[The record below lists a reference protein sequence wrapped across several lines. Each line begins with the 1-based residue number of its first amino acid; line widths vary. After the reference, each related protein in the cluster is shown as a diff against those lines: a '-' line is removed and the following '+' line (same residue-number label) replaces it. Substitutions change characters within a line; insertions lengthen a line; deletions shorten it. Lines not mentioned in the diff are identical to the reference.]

1 MSDDLISRKA
11 LMEEIQS
18 FRCSI
23 TGLRAG
29 KGVLAHAAD
38 EYRKSIL
45 QIIED
50 QPTAFNKEK
59 VIEELDKCK
68 QIMLSPA
75 SKDCFGEECR
85 ENDCMA
91 CVFNKAIE
99 VVEKGGI
106 E

>member
-1 MSDDLISRKA
+1 MRLIDA
-11 LMEEIQS
+11 DMLMKEIQS

-45 QIIED
+45 QIIDD
-50 QPTAFNKEK
+50 QPTAFDKEK
-59 VIEELDKCK
+59 VIEE
-68 QIMLSPA
+68 IRNVPY
-75 SKDCFGEECR
+75 GYYNVEV
-85 ENDCMA
+85 ENEI
-91 CVFNKAIE
+91 VEI
-99 VVEKGGI
+99 VEKGGI

>member
-11 LMEEIQS
+11 LLEEIQS

-38 EYRKSIL
+38 EYMKSVSR
-45 QIIED
+45 IIDD
-50 QPTAFNKEK
+50 QPTAFDKEK
-59 VIEELDKCK
+59 VIEELRAERNP
-68 QIMLSPA
+68 IY
-75 SKDCFGEECR
+75 R
-85 ENDCMA
+85 EDGSLMSDRTYISIDN
-91 CVFNKAIE
+91 AIE
-99 VVEKGGI
+99 IVEKGGI

>member
-11 LMEEIQS
+11 VLEEVRS

-29 KGVLAHAAD
+29 KRVLARAAD

-59 VIEELDKCK
+59 ALEELK
-68 QIMLSPA
+68 
-75 SKDCFGEECR
+75 GEIELVVHKPMVAGR
-85 ENDCMA
+85 YI
-91 CVFNKAIE
+91 KKSRAIE
-99 VVEKGGI
+99 VIEKGGI
-106 E
+106 